1 MRQAGITDAK
11 ASDDYRRRESVSH
24 SLRYVSHTVA
34 GQPDQSGQPGRAGR
48 SSQPSQSERSSQPGQ
63 LGVAE
68 REASLAAL
76 TNGQV
81 DVVVIGGGVTGAGCA
96 LDAAARG
103 LSVALLE
110 QNDIAAGTSSRS
122 SKLIHGGL
130 RYLAQWR
137 FGLVREALRE
147 RSLIAS
153 KLAPHLVHPVPFL
166 YLLERSKAG
175 RLRAWL
181 SGAVR
186 RFYVVAGVTLYDL
199 LARVGVSKD
208 AELPGHRSLSA
219 NAAQKLVPALNTDA
233 HRGGV
238 LYWDA
243 QTDDAR
249 YTLALARTA
258 AAHGAHVLTSIQVTG
273 IQTSGTQAPGA
284 RAPEIAQAAGTTG
297 DLPAVFAIDRETGQ
311 ELRITAR
318 AVINATGVWSDDVES
333 LATGEPSNEPAID
346 GKPGKPAAKAGPT
359 VRISKGIHL
368 VVERDRIAS
377 NAGLVLP
384 TDTSVLFVIPWSAD
398 QSASD
403 FTGAAGPEQGRP
415 QSSFSHWIIGTTDT
429 DWKLGRTHP
438 AASRSDIDY
447 LLSEANRVL
456 ASPLTQDDVVGVYV
470 GLRPLLADEDPDTS
484 KLSREHSITQPAP
497 GVVSVKGGK
506 YTTYRVMAADAVDA
520 ALLGAAIADTSTGTA
535 GISLLGAHSW
545 RQMRLRCDELA
556 GEAGISL
563 AATMHLLGRHGD
575 QTPAL
580 IELIKADSSLA
591 QPLVSGCGYLRAE
604 VVHAVRSEAALHLDD
619 VLTRRTRLSVETV
632 DRAVGVATEVAELMA
647 PELGWTTERVR
658 EEVRYY
664 SERVS
669 AERASQTHDT
679 DLSASVARLVAADAR
694 QHGSRPATNA

>member
-1 MRQAGITDAK
+1 MPYKVTEP
-11 ASDDYRRRESVSH
+11 SN
-24 SLRYVSHTVA
+24 
-34 GQPDQSGQPGRAGR
+34 QP
-48 SSQPSQSERSSQPGQ
+48 SQPSQSSQPGQ

-68 REASLAAL
+68 REASLTAL
-76 TNGQV
+76 ANGQV

-147 RSLIAS
+147 RSLIVS

-166 YLLERSKAG
+166 YLLKRSTAG

-181 SGAVR
+181 SGVTR
-186 RFYVVAGVTLYDL
+186 RFYVRAGVTLYDL
-199 LARVGVSKD
+199 LAHVGVPKA

-219 NAAQKLVPALNTDA
+219 TTAQKLVPALKTGA
-233 HRGGV
+233 HRGGM

-243 QTDDAR
+243 KTDDAR

-258 AAHGAHVLTSIQVTG
+258 TAHDAHVLTSIQVTK
-273 IQTSGTQAPGA
+273 IHAPATQPTDADS
-284 RAPEIAQAAGTTG
+284 
-297 DLPAVFAIDRETGQ
+297 DLPIVFAIDRETGQ
-311 ELRITAR
+311 KLRITAR
-318 AVINATGVWSDDVES
+318 AVINATGVWSDDVER
-333 LATGEPSNEPAID
+333 LVT
-346 GKPGKPAAKAGPT
+346 GKPSDKPHAKTGPT

-377 NAGLVLP
+377 NTGLVLP

-398 QSASD
+398 QAAND
-403 FTGAAGPEQGRP
+403 FTDATSTSVTEAVNHSQNL
-415 QSSFSHWIIGTTDT
+415 FSHWIIGTTDT
-429 DWKLGRTHP
+429 DWQLDRTHP
-438 AASRSDIDY
+438 AASRSDINY
-447 LLSEANRVL
+447 LLGEANKVL
-456 ASPLTQDDVVGVYV
+456 ANPLTPDDVVGVYV

-520 ALLGAAIADTSTGTA
+520 SVRGAGLVTAPTSTANIALLGARG
-535 GISLLGAHSW
+535 W

-556 GEAGISL
+556 GETGISL

-575 QTPAL
+575 QTPAV
-580 IELIKADSSLA
+580 IELIQADSSLA
-591 QPLVSGCGYLRAE
+591 QPLAPGCGYLRAE

-619 VLTRRTRLSVETV
+619 VLTRRTRLSVETA
-632 DRAVGVATEVAELMA
+632 DRALGVATEVAELMA
-647 PELGWTTERVR
+647 PELGWTTERIR
-658 EEVRYY
+658 DEVRYY

-679 DLSASVARLVAADAR
+679 DLSASAARLVAADAR
-694 QHGSRPATNA
+694 QHR